1 VDDPR
6 ELKKVLAALVRA
18 AIPELIQIATPIR
31 ARVVRVHEEGGKEQD
46 ESPIYCID
54 VQPLAPDGSDDPNWP
69 ELPWIDLPVLWA
81 GPDVGVYC
89 PPDEGSVVRIAF
101 EYGDRSRPF
110 ILGLAGLGADVP
122 AHPRGTLLIRAG
134 DALVRV
140 RRDAGGDVS
149 IEAANVR
156 VKGTTQVVVE
166 GPVVHLAGTEGD
178 AVVRRQDLLTV
189 LNALVLPVSNAV
201 PAAPGVVTAGPVTPA
216 LTALQVEASSKV
228 NAE

>member
-1 VDDPR
+1 MDDPR
-6 ELKKVLAALVRA
+6 ELKKVLSALVRA

-31 ARVVRVHEEGGKEQD
+31 ARVVRIHEGSGKERD

-54 VQPLAPDGSDDPNWP
+54 AQPLAPDGSDDASWP
-69 ELPWIDLPVLWA
+69 DLPQIDLPVLWA

-89 PPDEGSVVRIAF
+89 PPDVGSVVRIAF

-110 ILGLAGLGADVP
+110 VVGPVGLGSEVP
-122 AHPRGTLLIRAG
+122 AHPVGTLLIRAG

-140 RRDAGGDVS
+140 RRDAAGEVS

-156 VKGTTQVVVE
+156 VKGTAQVLVE
-166 GPVVHLAGTEGD
+166 GPVVHLGGSGGD
-178 AVVRRQDLLTV
+178 AVVRQQDLLTA
-189 LNALVLPVSNAV
+189 LNALTLPVSGAV
-201 PAAPGVVTAGPVTPA
+201 AGPPVPR
-216 LTALQVEASSKV
+216 LTVLQVGASSKV